1 MCGAGGSRTLVQT
14 VKPHAFY
21 MLISAFGFRV
31 IPRPE
36 PPSITLASKISSA
49 VRDKPQT
56 IPDTIAPLWSG
67 SLKERALSDVSFP
80 RLARE

>member
-1 MCGAGGSRTLVQT
+1 
-14 VKPHAFY
+14 
-21 MLISAFGFRV
+21 V